1 MEEQMMKETNVLE
14 YKETVSKSFLKT
26 VSAFSNYAGGTIM
39 FGIDDNGNFKG
50 IPDIE
55 NVCLAIENMINDHIT
70 PQPSY
75 HMEIDEKNNVISL
88 EIQSGIHK
96 PYLYKSKAYKRNDTS
111 TIEVDA
117 LELTRL
123 VLEGKNINFEELPS
137 HLQELSFHYLEQE
150 LRAIIKIEQFN
161 TDTLKTL
168 NLYHIQ
174 SGYNNAA
181 NILSDDSTFPGI
193 DIAKFGETSNILQ
206 KRTTLEHMSILEGFH
221 QAVRLYQD
229 YYQYEEIEGSYRRK
243 KFLIPE
249 EAYRESLANALIH
262 RAWDLKNPIRISMY
276 DDRIELFSPGGLT
289 SGITKEEY
297 LSGKVS
303 VLRNPIIGNIFY
315 RLGIVE
321 IFGTGIRRIKD
332 TYQESVTKPSFQI
345 SDNVI
350 QIILPVIHT
359 DDGLNEVEKEVYQ
372 LLSKSIS
379 KSVGELSQLVSFG
392 KSKLKET
399 LKTLVEKGIVTVEGR
414 GRGTKYH
421 L

>member
-1 MEEQMMKETNVLE
+1 
-14 YKETVSKSFLKT
+14 
-26 VSAFSNYAGGTIM
+26 
-39 FGIDDNGNFKG
+39 
-50 IPDIE
+50 
-55 NVCLAIENMINDHIT
+55 MINDHIT

-75 HMEIDEKNNVISL
+75 HMKIVGKSNVISL
-88 EIQSGIHK
+88 QIQPGIHK

-123 VLEGKNINFEELPS
+123 ILEGKNISFEELPS
-137 HLQELSFHYLEQE
+137 HLQELSFYYLEQE

-206 KRTTLEHMSILEGFH
+206 KRTTLEHMSILEAYH
-221 QAVRLYQD
+221 QAIRLYQD
-229 YYQYEEIEGSYRRK
+229 YYQYEEIEGSYRK
-243 KFLIPE
+243 KKILIPE

-262 RAWDLKNPIRISMY
+262 RAWDLKNHIRISMY
-276 DDRIELFSPGGLT
+276 DDRIELFSPGGLI

-321 IFGTGIRRIKD
+321 IFGTGIRRIKEA
-332 TYQESVTKPSFQI
+332 YQESVTKPIFQI

-350 QIILPVIHT
+350 QIILPVIQT
-359 DDGLNEVEKEVYQ
+359 DDGLNEVEREVYQ

-379 KSVGELSQLVSFG
+379 KSISVLSSYVSFG

-399 LKTLVEKGIVTVEGR
+399 LKSLIEKGIVTVEGR

-421 L
+421 I